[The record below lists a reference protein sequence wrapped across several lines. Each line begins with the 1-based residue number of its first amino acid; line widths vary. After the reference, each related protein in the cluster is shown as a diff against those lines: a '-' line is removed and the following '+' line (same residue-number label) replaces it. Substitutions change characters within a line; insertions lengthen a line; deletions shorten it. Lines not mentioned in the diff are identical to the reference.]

1 MPHTDGAI
9 KGSPWTVALSGFV
22 ALAVAMG
29 IGRFAFTPIL
39 PMMQEEA
46 GLNVSEGAWLAS
58 ANYLGYVLG
67 ALAAMRGEVG
77 QRFAIRFG
85 LVVIALTTLG
95 MAFTKDFGAWMVLR
109 ALPGSASAWVLV
121 YVSAWS
127 LERLGKAGRSDLSGT
142 VYAGVGAGIVFA
154 GLACLALSQIRAG
167 ARGAWLALGLAA
179 LVAAAALWGILGSD
193 SKVGGAGTAALNASA
208 REIPEFWRLVFCYG
222 AFGLG
227 YIIPATFLPVM
238 AKQIVSDPLWFG
250 WAWPVF
256 GAAAVVSTLVAAPLT
271 RYLSNRGVWILGNV
285 VMAVGVLV
293 PIVVEGLTGI
303 VIAALFVGGTFM
315 VNTMVGLQEAKR
327 VAGPHARLLM
337 AAMTSAFAAGQI
349 LGPLL
354 VSGFMRLRDG
364 FSVAL
369 VIAALPLLCAAYT
382 LFMNRGTTVP
392 VTTTR

>member
-1 MPHTDGAI
+1 
-9 KGSPWTVALSGFV
+9 
-22 ALAVAMG
+22 MG

-95 MAFTKDFGAWMVLR
+95 MAFTKDLGAWMALR
-109 ALPGSASAWVLV
+109 ALPGFASAWVLV

-154 GLACLALSQIRAG
+154 GLACLALSQIHAG

-193 SKVGGAGTAALNASA
+193 SKVGRASTAALNASA

-285 VMAVGVLV
+285 AMAVGVLV

-303 VIAALFVGGTFM
+303 VIAALLVGGTFM

-382 LFMNRGTTVP
+382 LFMNRGTPVRSP